1 MFYGASLPDMYARAA
16 IYVDRILKGAKPSE
30 LPIERPTKF
39 DLVINMRTAKA
50 VGIKIP
56 QSILARADKVIE

>member
-1 MFYGASLPDMYARAA
+1 
-16 IYVDRILKGAKPSE
+16 
-30 LPIERPTKF
+30 
-39 DLVINMRTAKA
+39 VINMRTAKA